1 MSQNLIPCFLTFC
14 STIEFN
20 PYLPFEFL
28 HTYIHTYIV
37 TYINT
42 YVFIYILIYSAEELQ
57 QSLLN
62 HYERADLEL
71 SLPPPGRIGAMRNM
85 PVVKAKGDLE
95 VSIEDHEKHVIT
107 ENEMYISYKVCIKVS
122 TLLY

>member
-1 MSQNLIPCFLTFC
+1 MFLF
-14 STIEFN
+14 SI
-20 PYLPFEFL
+20 
-28 HTYIHTYIV
+28 HSYIYKYICA
-37 TYINT
+37 Y
-42 YVFIYILIYSAEELQ
+42 IYSAEELQ

-71 SLPPPGRIGAMRNM
+71 SLPPPGRTGAMRNM

-95 VSIEDHEKHVIT
+95 VSIEDHERRVIT
-107 ENEMYISYKVCIKVS
+107 ENEMYISYKVCIKVH